1 MTKRTVIVTGGSRGL
16 GATIVQS
23 LLQAGYRVATCSRNR
38 SDFITAIEA
47 DSERGADVLWQ
58 PCTIGEADEADVFVK
73 AVVNWCGAEGL
84 WGLVNNAGIAMAGI
98 LATFPNVDIDRVLK
112 VNLIGS
118 IQMARAFSQYMIR
131 SDRGGRVINIS
142 SIIGS
147 RGFNGLS
154 AYSASKAGLD
164 GFSRALAREL
174 GRKHVTVNSVAPGYI
189 RTDMSSILT
198 EDQLGQIVNRT
209 PIGRLATAEDV
220 VGVIRFLLSDEAAMI
235 TGQTIVVD
243 GGATV

>member
-1 MTKRTVIVTGGSRGL
+1 MTKRTVVVTGGSRGL

-38 SDFITAIEA
+38 SELITAIEA
-47 DSERGADVLWQ
+47 DPERGADFFWQ
-58 PCTIGEADEADVFVK
+58 PCTIGEADETDVFVK
-73 AVVNWCGAEGL
+73 AVVKWCGVENL

-98 LATFPNVDIDRVLK
+98 LATFPNVDIERILK

-131 SDRGGRVINIS
+131 SERGGRVINIS

-174 GRKHVTVNSVAPGYI
+174 GRRRVTVNSVAPGYI

-198 EDQLGQIVNRT
+198 DDQLSQIVNRT
-209 PIGRLATAEDV
+209 PLGRLATADDV
-220 VGVIRFLLSDEAAMI
+220 VGVIRFLLSDDAAMI

>member
-1 MTKRTVIVTGGSRGL
+1 MTGGSRGL

-23 LLQAGYRVATCSRNR
+23 LLQAGYRVATCSRQR
-38 SDFITAIEA
+38 SDLITAIEA
-47 DSERGADVLWQ
+47 DPERGADFLWQ
-58 PCTIGEADEADVFVK
+58 ACTIGEANEADAYVK
-73 AVVNWCGAEGL
+73 AVVNWCGAENL

-98 LATFPNVDIDRVLK
+98 LATFPNVDIERILK

-174 GRKHVTVNSVAPGYI
+174 GRRRVTVNSVAPGYI

-209 PIGRLATAEDV
+209 PLGRLATADDV
-220 VGVIRFLLSDEAAMI
+220 VGVIRFLLSDDAAMI